1 MSLTLDAT
9 AESRVPTDAIVG
21 PSAWTARTFDSDREF
36 TVEMPPP
43 VAAEL
48 RSAALAWA
56 GAELT
61 QLKLEN
67 FALSATRTLMDEVRE
82 ELRDGRGFLIVRGV
96 PIEGLSLEQINVVY
110 WLLGLYLGKQ
120 VSQSAAGERIA
131 QVTDRTRPGDAQAA
145 RGYTSRRE
153 LPLHTD
159 GGDYMG
165 LLCVRA
171 AKRGGLSLASSVH
184 AIFNTILSRRPH
196 LLPSLFRGH
205 PYHRK
210 GEQPDDQPAVTPH
223 DVAVLGFVD
232 DRLGARYVRSSMTVA
247 CEALGRQW
255 DPLDKEALDCFDDVS
270 WDSEHLIQ
278 FMLKPGDL
286 YLANNWLTLHS
297 RTEFED
303 HERPEDKRLFLR
315 MWCQRENPRSR
326 VPHSMCVWENP
337 SGDLGIDGKPGGRP
351 AGPEYLKT
359 FKQRAL

>member
-1 MSLTLDAT
+1 MNQTLEAPV
-9 AESRVPTDAIVG
+9 ESRVPSEPIVG
-21 PSAWTARTFDSDREF
+21 PSAWTARSFKTDGEF
-36 TVEMPPP
+36 TVEVPAT

-48 RSAALAWA
+48 RAAARSWQ

-61 QLKLEN
+61 RLRLAD
-67 FALSATRTLMDEVRE
+67 FRLSATGTMMQ
-82 ELRDGRGFLIVRGV
+82 ELRNELWNGRGFLILRGL
-96 PIEGLSLEQINVVY
+96 PIEGLSLDQVGVVY
-110 WLLGLYLGKQ
+110 WLLGLHLGKQ

-131 QVTDRTRPGDAQAA
+131 QVADRTRPGDAQAA

-171 AKRGGLSLASSVH
+171 ARRGGLSLASSVH
-184 AIFNTILSRRPH
+184 AIFNTILARRPH

-210 GEQPDDQPAVTPH
+210 GEQPDGQPAVTPH

-232 DRLGARYVRSSMTVA
+232 GRLGARYVRSSMTVA
-247 CEALGRQW
+247 YEALGRQW
-255 DPLDKEALDCFDDVS
+255 DPIDKEALDCFDETS
-270 WDSEHLIQ
+270 WDAEHLIQ
-278 FMLKPGDL
+278 FMLRPGDL

-315 MWCQRENPRSR
+315 MWCQRENPRSS
-326 VPHSMCVWENP
+326 VPDSMCVWQNP
-337 SGDLGIDGKPGGRP
+337 SGDLGIDAKPGGRP